1 VPDLL
6 SSQLLG
12 FPADARVLLVN
23 ADDLGMHPAINDAI
37 VSSIE
42 DGIARSCSVMAPCPG
57 AEHAFALLRERPAIA
72 CGVHLTLVRDAPADR
87 WAPIAPGPSLVDA
100 HGLFPL
106 HRDAATLLARAR
118 NVEVEREFRAQLDA
132 VLRAGVAVTHLDF
145 HCIADGGRD
154 DILDVAL
161 GIAAEHGLAVRVWS
175 DPARDRLRGTGLPV
189 IDHAFV
195 DSFAL
200 DVAGKAEQLAAR
212 LRALPAGLT
221 EWAMHPG
228 LDRVAD
234 DPADHG
240 WEVRRSD
247 HAFLTSPAAR
257 ALVEEE
263 GIELIGYDAL
273 VPAWR

>member
-1 VPDLL
+1 VPGLL

-37 VSSIE
+37 VSSAE
-42 DGIARSCSVMAPCPG
+42 AGIVRSCSVMATCPG
-57 AEHAFALLRERPAIA
+57 TEHAFALLREHPSMV
-72 CGVHLTLVRDAPADR
+72 CGVHLTLVRDAAADR
-87 WAPIAPGPSLVDA
+87 WAPIVPGPSLVDED
-100 HGLFPL
+100 GLLVL
-106 HRDAATLLARAR
+106 HRDAASLLARAR
-118 NVEVEREFRAQLDA
+118 IDEVEREFRAQLDV
-132 VLRAGVAVTHLDF
+132 VLRAGVRVTHLDF
-145 HCIADGGRD
+145 HCLADGGRD

-175 DPARDRLRGTGLPV
+175 DPARARMRSAGRPV

-221 EWAMHPG
+221 EWAVHPG
-228 LDRVAD
+228 LEGAAD
-234 DPADHG
+234 GADHG
-240 WEVRRSD
+240 WAVRSSD

-257 ALVEEE
+257 AIVEQE
-263 GIELIGYDAL
+263 GIELIGYDVL
-273 VPAWR
+273 VPAWRE